1 MAVGVGGFDF
11 QSAFILHPFLACSP
25 NFSSSYLVFLMHSN
39 SVDFIFSCLNGF
51 PLYMLTSLQYGL
63 VHISAGDLL
72 RAEIS
77 AGTENGKRAKEYM
90 EKGQLVPDEVVVMVH
105 LKSCTSGSCFC
116 SYIIVTVVKGCEM
129 NEMHI

>member
-1 MAVGVGGFDF
+1 M
-11 QSAFILHPFLACSP
+11 Q
-25 NFSSSYLVFLMHSN
+25 SN
-39 SVDFIFSCLNGF
+39 SVDFIFSCLNEF
-51 PLYMLTSLQYGL
+51 SLYMLTSLQYDL

-105 LKSCTSGSCFC
+105 LKSCTYHSFFS
-116 SYIIVTVVKGCEM
+116 SYLIVTV
-129 NEMHI
+129 NQL